1 MQSHGMHLS
10 PLTLGAVEA
19 EYVRAHLKHKGSTP
33 KNPRMS
39 DGERLAILVEEVG
52 EVARALTYDNGN
64 AENLVSELIQVSAM
78 AAAWA
83 EYAMGERD
91 ARKNGK
97 ADHSKENGI
106 RVHKEF
112 GPEANGSVD

>member
-1 MQSHGMHLS
+1 MTGLHLS
-10 PLTLGAVEA
+10 NLTLNAVNA
-19 EYVRAHLKHKGSTP
+19 EYTRAHLKHKGWTP
-33 KNPRMS
+33 ANDRMS

-52 EVARALTYDNGN
+52 EVARAVTYDNGN
-64 AENLVSELIQVSAM
+64 AENLVAELIQVSAM

-83 EYAMGERD
+83 EYAMRERD
-91 ARKNGK
+91 ARKNGN

-112 GPEANGSVD
+112 GPELDESYD